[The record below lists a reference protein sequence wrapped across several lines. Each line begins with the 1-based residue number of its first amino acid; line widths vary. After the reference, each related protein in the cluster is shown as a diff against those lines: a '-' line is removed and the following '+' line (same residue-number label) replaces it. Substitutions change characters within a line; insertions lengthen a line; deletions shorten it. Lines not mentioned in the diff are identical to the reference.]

1 MVNRNQ
7 LDLEYYLELDEINYY
22 NFRDYLDAFVEL
34 YALNNPDGM
43 VIMCNHD
50 LDELLI
56 DSGIEE
62 TLLHY
67 FRTVEYGDD
76 YEILDRNEGDIL
88 GQAYL
93 EQDGRKYIVDVVVC
107 YSGCKLYEGYDFKTL
122 RRNEE

>member
-1 MVNRNQ
+1 
-7 LDLEYYLELDEINYY
+7 
-22 NFRDYLDAFVEL
+22 
-34 YALNNPDGM
+34 
-43 VIMCNHD
+43 MCNHD

-76 YEILDRNEGDIL
+76 YEILDRNEGDVL

-93 EQDGRKYIVDVVVC
+93 EQDNQKYIVDVVVS
-107 YSGCKLYEGYDFKTL
+107 YSGYKLYEGYDFKTL

>member
-22 NFRDYLDAFVEL
+22 NFRDYLGAFVEL

-93 EQDGRKYIVDVVVC
+93 EQDDQKYIVDVVVC
-107 YSGCKLYEGYDFKTL
+107 YSGYKLYEGYDFKTL

>member
-1 MVNRNQ
+1 MIKRNQ
-7 LDLEYYLELDEINYY
+7 LELDSLLGANGTSYY
-22 NFRDYLDAFVEL
+22 TDYVKAFVEL
-34 YALNNPDGM
+34 YMINNPTGLVFMMDG
-43 VIMCNHD
+43 D
-50 LDELLI
+50 LEELFD
-56 DSGIEE
+56 DSCIKEVKS
-62 TLLHY
+62 HY

-76 YEILDRNEGDIL
+76 YEILDRKAGDVL

>member
-22 NFRDYLDAFVEL
+22 NFRDYLGAFVEL
-34 YALNNPDGM
+34 YTLNNPEEM

-67 FRTVEYGDD
+67 FRTVEYGDN
-76 YEILDRNEGDIL
+76 YEILDREEGDVL

-93 EQDGRKYIVDVVVC
+93 EQDNQKYIVDVVVC
-107 YSGCKLYEGYDFKTL
+107 YSGYKLYEGYDFKTL